1 MMKPLVA
8 IFLTVF
14 FVGCTT
20 IDPYTGDKK
29 TSNTAK
35 GAGIGAVAGA
45 VLGAATGDN
54 KKERRERALKG
65 AVIGGAAGAGVGA
78 YMDRQEAKLR
88 QELQGTGV
96 QVRREGDNLYLVM
109 PGNITFATNSADIR
123 SDFYPVLNSVG
134 KVLAEFNK
142 TSIKITGH
150 TDSTGSDK
158 INQPLS
164 ENRAE
169 SVAQYLGTR
178 NVSGSRIQAYGYGSR
193 YPVASNDNESGR
205 QQNRRVELELVP
217 TEQ

>member
-1 MMKPLVA
+1 MKYIIALLFTFSL
-8 IFLTVF
+8 I
-14 FVGCTT
+14 GCTT
-20 IDPYTGDKK
+20 NDAYTGEKK
-29 TSNTAK
+29 TSTTVK

-54 KKERRERALKG
+54 SKDRRERALKG
-65 AVIGGAAGAGVGA
+65 AAIGGVVGGGVGN

-109 PGNITFATNSADIR
+109 PGNITFATSSADIR
-123 SDFYPVLNSVG
+123 SDFFPVLNSVA

-142 TSIKITGH
+142 TSIKVTGH

-164 ENRAE
+164 ENRAD
-169 SVAQYLGTR
+169 SVAMYLR
-178 NVSGSRIQAYGYGSR
+178 SQKVASARIQAYGYGSR
-193 YPVASNDNESGR
+193 YPVAGNDSEAGR
-205 QQNRRVELELVP
+205 QANRRVELELVP
-217 TEQ
+217 HAQ